1 MNKLWKELE
10 VSLEEEKL
18 AEEIVN
24 GGAGKSLSQE
34 LLNQYHVEKNGIW
47 KLKLLQEKRWFIC
60 IGTRMTRKSC
70 RCLSISMAADLS
82 KDAEIRISCSAGV
95 LPAEAAAL

>member
-34 LLNQYHVEKNGIW
+34 LLNQYHVEKEWDLEIETSAG
-47 KLKLLQEKRWFIC
+47 KRWFIC

-70 RCLSISMAADLS
+70 RCLSISMAVDLS

>member
-34 LLNQYHVEKNGIW
+34 LLNQYHVEKEW
-47 KLKLLQEKRWFIC
+47 
-60 IGTRMTRKSC
+60 
-70 RCLSISMAADLS
+70 DL
-82 KDAEIRISCSAGV
+82 
-95 LPAEAAAL
+95 